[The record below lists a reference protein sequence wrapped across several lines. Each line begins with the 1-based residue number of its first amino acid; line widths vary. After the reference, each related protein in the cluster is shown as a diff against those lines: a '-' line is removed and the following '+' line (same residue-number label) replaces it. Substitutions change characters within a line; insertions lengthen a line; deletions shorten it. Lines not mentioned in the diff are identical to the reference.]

1 MSSKT
6 KEDVVV
12 IYRPFIT
19 KKGKRIFRKDG
30 GMWRLEIPASKYKE

>member
-1 MSSKT
+1 MSNLL

-19 KKGKRIFRKDG
+19 RYGKRIFRKGG
-30 GMWRLEIPASKYKE
+30 GMWRLEIPASKYKG